1 MKIFDWLN
9 EITLHK
15 KSWDSFSEED
25 HKSFN
30 TFIINRFLSMNKDWI
45 EIVNMLQQYTI
56 GMESKD
62 VYNLYVNMIPKGK
75 RFLRYIKGKKDKKY
89 NKELINILCN
99 YFECSKLEVIQYM
112 DLLSK
117 EQIKNTL
124 IMYGKNKKE
133 IKTLLK

>member
-9 EITLHK
+9 QITLHK
-15 KSWDSFSEED
+15 QPWDSFSEED

-30 TFIINRFLSMNKDWI
+30 TFIINRFLSMNEDWI

-75 RFLRYIKGKKDKKY
+75 QFLKYIKGKSDKKY
-89 NKELINILCN
+89 NKELIKTLCN

-112 DLLSK
+112 DFLSK
-117 EQIKNTL
+117 EQLKNTL
-124 IMYGKNKKE
+124 VMYGKNKKE
-133 IKTLLK
+133 IKALLK

>member
-56 GMESKD
+56 GMESRD
-62 VYNLYVNMIPKGK
+62 VYTLYINLIPKGK
-75 RFLRYIKGKKDKKY
+75 KFLKYIKGKSDKKY
-89 NKELINILCN
+89 NKELIKILCN

-117 EQIKNTL
+117 EQLKNTL
-124 IMYGKNKKE
+124 VMYGKNKKE

>member
-1 MKIFDWLN
+1 MKIIDWLN
-9 EITLHK
+9 QVMIHK
-15 KSWDSFSEED
+15 KPWDSFSEED

-56 GMESKD
+56 GMNSKD
-62 VYNLYVNMIPKGK
+62 VYTLYVNLIPKGK
-75 RFLRYIKGKKDKKY
+75 QFLRYIKGKKDKKY
-89 NKELINILCN
+89 NKELINILCD
-99 YFECSKLEVIQYM
+99 YFECSKLEIIQYM

-124 IMYGKNKKE
+124 VMYGKNKKE
-133 IKTLLK
+133 IKVLLK

>member
-1 MKIFDWLN
+1 MKIIDWLN
-9 EITLHK
+9 QVMIHK

-62 VYNLYVNMIPKGK
+62 VYTLYINLMPKGK
-75 RFLRYIKGKKDKKY
+75 RFLKYIKGKKDKKY
-89 NKELINILCN
+89 NKELIKILCD
-99 YFECSKLEVIQYM
+99 YFECSKLEVTQYM
-112 DLLSK
+112 DFLSK
-117 EQIKNTL
+117 EQLKNTL
-124 IMYGKNKKE
+124 TMYGKNKKE

>member
-1 MKIFDWLN
+1 MKIIDWLN
-9 EITLHK
+9 QVMIHK
-15 KSWDSFSEED
+15 QPWDSFSESD
-25 HKSFN
+25 QKSFN

-56 GMESKD
+56 GMESRD
-62 VYNLYVNMIPKGK
+62 VYTLYINLIPKGK
-75 RFLRYIKGKKDKKY
+75 KFLKYIKGKSDKKY
-89 NKELINILCN
+89 NKELIKILCN

-117 EQIKNTL
+117 EQVKNTL
-124 IMYGKNKKE
+124 TMYGKNKKE

>member
-56 GMESKD
+56 GMDSRD
-62 VYNLYVNMIPKGK
+62 VYTLYINLIPKGK
-75 RFLRYIKGKKDKKY
+75 KFLKYIKGKSDKKY
-89 NKELINILCN
+89 NKELIKILCN

-117 EQIKNTL
+117 EQLKNTL
-124 IMYGKNKKE
+124 VMYGKNKKE

>member
-9 EITLHK
+9 QITLNK
-15 KSWDSFSEED
+15 QPWDSFSEED

-62 VYNLYVNMIPKGK
+62 VYNLYVSMIPKGK
-75 RFLRYIKGKKDKKY
+75 KFLRYIKGKKDKSYKS
-89 NKELINILCN
+89 ELVDILVK
-99 YFECSKLEVIQYM
+99 YFECSKLQVKQNLELI
-112 DLLSK
+112 SK
-117 EQIKNTL
+117 DELIEILNKYGLEKKKIKR
-124 IMYGKNKKE
+124 I
-133 IKTLLK
+133 IK